1 MYKLFAMD
9 MDGTLLNSSREISEK
24 NKKVLTD
31 AKKQNC
37 KIVIASGRPVE
48 GLLRYA
54 QCLNIVEPNQY
65 LICFNGAVVYELNPL
80 KVKVCNSLSGAD
92 VRHLAKISHDF
103 GILSHAFSA
112 TRGLLVETENPWT
125 DIERTYN
132 EIEQHFTDFN
142 ETEDE
147 EQFYKFMFCGTKEQ
161 LDYVEKNINELRE
174 KYTVVR
180 SMFCFLEFLNKK
192 SSKGFALEELCKVIN
207 LPLEQTVAFGDAQ
220 NDEHML
226 EVAGLG
232 VAMGNAIDDLKL
244 KANIITKTNDDD
256 GVAIVIENI
265 LHQQKNIEANQQI

>member
-9 MDGTLLNSSREISEK
+9 MDGTLLNSNRTISQR
-24 NKKVLTD
+24 NKDALTE
-31 AKKQNC
+31 AKTFNS

-54 QCLNIVEPNQY
+54 QELNIVEKDQY
-65 LICFNGAVVYELNPL
+65 MICFNGAVVYELDPL
-80 KVKVCNSLSGAD
+80 RIKVCNSLLGSE
-92 VRHLAKISHDF
+92 VKTLARISHDF
-103 GILSHAFSA
+103 GILAHGFST
-112 TRGLLVETENPWT
+112 TRGLLVEEENPWT

-132 EIEQHFTDFN
+132 EIDQHFTDFSQ
-142 ETEDE
+142 TPDD

-161 LDYVEKNINELRE
+161 LDYVEQNIDDLRE

-192 SSKGFALEELCKVIN
+192 SSKGHALAELCKAIN
-207 LPLEQTVAFGDAQ
+207 LPIDQTVAFGDAQ

-232 VAMGNAIDDLKL
+232 VAMGNAIEDLKEKSNL
-244 KANIITKTNDDD
+244 VTKTNDED
-256 GVAIVIENI
+256 GVAIVIEDI
-265 LHQQKNIEANQQI
+265 LQKQFKNAE